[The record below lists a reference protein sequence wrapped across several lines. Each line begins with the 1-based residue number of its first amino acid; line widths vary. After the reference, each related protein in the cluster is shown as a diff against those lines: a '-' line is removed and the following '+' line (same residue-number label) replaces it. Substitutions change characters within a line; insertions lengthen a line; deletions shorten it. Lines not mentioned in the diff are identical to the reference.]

1 MFTLGYNSINTHIIN
16 NKSLFVANIFQ
27 LLFNNSEL
35 ITMKIINTQKIV
47 FIIYGM
53 GLMLDHLT
61 TNIGVKFFG
70 LKESNELTFF
80 LIKNGLW
87 AYVDILLFISV
98 VLLIR
103 TYWDILTLKGNK
115 FILAFPLISG
125 SVRMFAGI
133 WNMVTLLN
141 I

>member
-1 MFTLGYNSINTHIIN
+1 
-16 NKSLFVANIFQ
+16 
-27 LLFNNSEL
+27 
-35 ITMKIINTQKIV
+35 MKIINTQKIV

-87 AYVDILLFISV
+87 GYVDILLFISV

-103 TYWDILTLKGNK
+103 SYWDILTLKGNK
-115 FILAFPLISG
+115 FILAFPIISG
-125 SVRMFAGI
+125 SVRMIAGI